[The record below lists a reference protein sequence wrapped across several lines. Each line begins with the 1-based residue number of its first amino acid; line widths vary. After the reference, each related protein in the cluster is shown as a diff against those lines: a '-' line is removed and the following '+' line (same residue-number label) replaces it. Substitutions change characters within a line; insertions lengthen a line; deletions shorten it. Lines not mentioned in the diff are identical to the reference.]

1 MRINLPKTKQIKI
14 IEKRMRV
21 YHGYAFP
28 AKLRIEIRSNQSPIE
43 YLGTLVHE
51 LLHIA
56 FPDMSETKIDAI
68 ARMITYHLWRQG
80 YRRKGKS
87 QRHRY
92 SRKRTPVDEES

>member
-1 MRINLPKTKQIKI
+1 MRINIPKTRKIRI

-28 AKLRIEIRSNQSPIE
+28 NKLRIEIRTNQTPVE

-68 ARMITYHLWRQG
+68 ARMITFHLWKQG
-80 YRRKGKS
+80 YRRKGKT
-87 QRHRY
+87 QRHRN
-92 SRKRTPVDEES
+92 SRKRTA

>member
-87 QRHRY
+87 QRHRHA
-92 SRKRTPVDEES
+92 RKRTISEDD

>member
-1 MRINLPKTKQIKI
+1 MRINLPRTKDIKI
-14 IEKRMRV
+14 IEKRMRI

-56 FPDMSETKIDAI
+56 FPDMGETKVDAI
-68 ARMITYHLWRQG
+68 ARMLTYHLWRQG
-80 YRRKGKS
+80 YRRRGQS
-87 QRHRY
+87 QRHR
-92 SRKRTPVDEES
+92 SARHRRPASDDE